1 MEEITEKYRN
11 LYIQAKQMLKNAYVP
26 YSGFP
31 VGAALLVKG
40 EDKVFTGVNV
50 ENASFGATICAERTA
65 CTAAVAAG
73 FREFEAIAT
82 VSGRGAAP
90 MCGICRQFLAEFSPE
105 MDVITGND
113 EDHLEVRKLSEML
126 PEQFKL

>member
-1 MEEITEKYRN
+1 MAEITERYRD
-11 LYIQAKQMLKNAYVP
+11 LFIQAKQMLKNAYAP

-50 ENASFGATICAERTA
+50 ENASYGAAICAERTA

-73 FREFEAIAT
+73 YREFEAVAV
-82 VSGRGAAP
+82 VSGRGAVP
-90 MCGICRQFLAEFSPE
+90 MCGICRQFLSEFSPE
-105 MDVITGND
+105 MDVITSHD
-113 EDHLEVRKLSEML
+113 EDHLEVRKLCEL
-126 PEQFKL
+126 FPESFKL

>member
-1 MEEITEKYRN
+1 MAETTEKYRD
-11 LYIQAKQMLKNAYVP
+11 LFIQAKQMLKNAYAP

-50 ENASFGATICAERTA
+50 ENASYGAAICAERTA

-73 FREFEAIAT
+73 YREFEAVAV
-82 VSGRGAAP
+82 VSGRGAVP
-90 MCGICRQFLAEFSPE
+90 MCGICRQFLSEFME
-105 MDVITGND
+105 DGIVVVQDKTGNIKEYSLND
-113 EDHLEVRKLSEML
+113 M
-126 PEQFKL
+126 